1 MSNVQIPNLPVAI
14 ALNGTEALEAV
25 QSGTSVQT
33 TVSQIAQY
41 SYAYY
46 PGFYISQL
54 PAAATGAATDL
65 IPVLQGSTGPGTGTT
80 RKITPAQLSITATG
94 STTSRTLA
102 NRFADTVNVKDFGAV
117 GDGVTD
123 DTAAIQA
130 AINSRTS
137 GGGVYFP
144 RGVYLTTG
152 LRLDGSAGGL
162 NNITLSGEGPGSE
175 LKMVAGN
182 TSNVIRT
189 VSGSGYSIS
198 NLRIRGALGNGVV
211 GLVAPS
217 KGFWAVGISY
227 LIGDTVEVS
236 SADVATTTVAASNL
250 VYVSTTNHISG
261 ATFLAD
267 KAANWIIS
275 ANPNY
280 NTVDIS
286 YATRNGI
293 YLDGATNSSVDG
305 CDIIGAVYAGLN
317 IGTGPVQA
325 ANAGPGSSYIRVSN
339 SNFDNCGSGIAGG
352 KQTYCTISGNTFK
365 SCSDYGIALD
375 APSNSSNLIVGN
387 TIVGMGNHGIFLY
400 GASTAT
406 VTGNTVSYCV
416 GIGIFVDNGSGSC
429 TISSNT
435 CTQNV
440 IGIRVNNSSISTVVG
455 NACRANAQYGIDVI
469 ISSQVAITGNNCDNN
484 GYEGIRLSSCSAFSL
499 SGNNCTT
506 NLGLGGIYLDGCSGG
521 TISGGQHLNN
531 NNSGIPSINGAG
543 VYINNSTSIS
553 VVGVSAYDTRAGAA
567 KTQKY
572 GVRSLG
578 TSDAVNLAGNTL
590 TGNLTATPQVTR

>member
-1 MSNVQIPNLPVAI
+1 MTAIDGFRVALTMGATANLSSYYVLAAGATQPRQLQ
-14 ALNGTEALEAV
+14 AL
-25 QSGTSVQT
+25 
-33 TVSQIAQY
+33 
-41 SYAYY
+41 
-46 PGFYISQL
+46 
-54 PAAATGAATDL
+54 
-65 IPVLQGSTGPGTGTT
+65 
-80 RKITPAQLSITATG
+80 
-94 STTSRTLA
+94 
-102 NRFADTVNVKDFGAV
+102 FADTVNVKNFGAV
-117 GDGVTD
+117 GNGITD

-130 AINSRTS
+130 AIDSCTS
-137 GGGVYFP
+137 GGGVYIP

-152 LRLDGSAGGL
+152 VRLDGSAGGL
-162 NNITLSGEGPGSE
+162 NNITLLGDGAGSE

-182 TSNVIRT
+182 TSNVIST
-189 VSGSGYSIS
+189 VGGSGFQIS

-217 KGFWAVGISY
+217 KGFWAAGISY

-236 SADVATTTVAASNL
+236 STDVATTTVAASNL
-250 VYVSTTNHISG
+250 VYVSTTNNVSG

-267 KAANWIIS
+267 KAANWVIS
-275 ANPNY
+275 TNPNY

-317 IGTGPVQA
+317 IGTGPVQP

-339 SNFDNCGSGIAGG
+339 SNFDNCASGIAGG

-365 SCSDYGIALD
+365 SCSSYGITLD
-375 APSNSSNLIVGN
+375 APNNSSNSVVGN
-387 TIVGMGNHGIFLY
+387 TIVGMGSHGIFLY
-400 GASTAT
+400 GASLAT
-406 VTGNTVSYCV
+406 VIGNTVSYCA
-416 GIGIFVDNGSGSC
+416 GIGIFLDNGSGTC
-429 TISSNT
+429 AISDNT
-435 CTQNV
+435 CTQNI
-440 IGIRVNNSSISTVVG
+440 IGIRVNNSPISTVVG
-455 NACRANAQYGIDVI
+455 NACHANTQYGIDLL
-469 ISSQVAITGNNCDNN
+469 ISSQVAVTGNNCDNN

-506 NLGLGGIYLDGCSGG
+506 NAGLGGIYLDGCSGG

-531 NNSGIPSINGAG
+531 NNSASPSVNGAG
-543 VYINNSTSIS
+543 VYINNSATISI
-553 VVGVSAYDTRAGAA
+553 VGVSAYDTRVGAA

-590 TGNLTATPQVTR
+590 TGNLTANFLLVGTANRVAIDTTVATVATTPANFTADRILTFVQADGSTAYIPARLGAW